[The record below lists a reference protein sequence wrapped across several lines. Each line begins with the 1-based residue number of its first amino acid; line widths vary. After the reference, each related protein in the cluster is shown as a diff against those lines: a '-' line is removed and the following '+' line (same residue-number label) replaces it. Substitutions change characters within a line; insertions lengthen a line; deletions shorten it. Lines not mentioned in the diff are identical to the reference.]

1 LFSFVHFWNRPWFL
15 SIRVAL
21 ERIHRYIRVFYIR
34 VTLDRIHPGYFG
46 PDTSGF
52 YIRVLHP
59 DYFQRDRSPRA
70 AFCLYFS
77 CLLSAWIFIYLPII
91 PTPRLKQHGY
101 HHIRIGYDL
110 HPSSFILHPILNITR
125 LFQISLLLLF
135 YYCFQ
140 LYVSSDGIFD
150 SSICTVDCLR
160 SFVGLLSQ
168 LPQSC
173 LLMHNTFT
181 HQHIAQCTVFEDH
194 STHMGW

>member
-1 LFSFVHFWNRPWFL
+1 MLFSFVHFWNRPWFL

-110 HPSSFILHPILNITR
+110 HPSSFILYLTSPDYSRSHYCCYFIIVFNCTYLPMV
-125 LFQISLLLLF
+125 SLI
-135 YYCFQ
+135 
-140 LYVSSDGIFD
+140 VP
-150 SSICTVDCLR
+150 
-160 SFVGLLSQ
+160 FVR
-168 LPQSC
+168 
-173 LLMHNTFT
+173 
-181 HQHIAQCTVFEDH
+181 
-194 STHMGW
+194 